1 MMNRPSS
8 SLLHA
13 LAALCMLVAI
23 SAGAQAPQKIITI
36 EGVTEHRLDNGL
48 RVLTV
53 PDPALDTATVHIVY
67 LVGSRHEG
75 YGEKGMAHLLEHL
88 LFKGSP
94 KYPDVKAEFQRRGA
108 RWNGTTSA
116 DRTTYFETF
125 PATEANLEWALELEA
140 DRMLNAFV
148 RKEDLD
154 SEMTVVRNEFER
166 GENNPGSI
174 LAQRM
179 KRLAYSWH
187 NYGNSV
193 IGARSDIENVPI
205 DRLRDFYRTWYQ
217 PDNAVLIIAGRF
229 DEPKALQ
236 LVAKHFGQ
244 LPRPARRL
252 PALYTEEPTSDG
264 ERSVVLRRTG
274 DTPLASILYRV
285 PAASHPDYPAV
296 EVLMNALGNVPSGR
310 LHRALVE
317 SGIAARTWAY
327 EETSHDPGLAVVGAG
342 LARDGVVERARD
354 AMIAL
359 LEGLA
364 ADPIRSEEVERAKL
378 ALLNDYERTLG
389 DTARLVRS
397 LSDFTALGDW
407 RLLFLYRDR
416 LKQVTPAD
424 VQAAALAYFKP
435 ANRVTGIFI
444 PTPAPVRAEIPVSP
458 ALQTMLA
465 GYRGSGERPEAG
477 EAFVY
482 TPVNIEARTLRMTLP
497 NRIRAALLPK
507 KTRGGRVHATLSLRL
522 GDEVS
527 RSNRSAACSMA
538 GAMLMRGTTRRDRGA
553 LRDELE
559 RLNANVSVGED
570 GVTLDV
576 RRERLAETL
585 ALVAEVLREPA
596 FPPEEFAQ
604 LKRSWL
610 SGVEAR
616 RGDPSSLAGERLS
629 RHLFPYP
636 KGHPRYTETIAE
648 RIADIDATKLDDV
661 IACYRDLFGATD
673 AEFSAVGDFDPSTL
687 ARQVEALFGNWV
699 SSRPYARIAA
709 RVFDISPLDA
719 QERTPDKANAVLQ
732 GGLAVR
738 MRDEDPDY
746 PAMVVANYLL
756 GGSSTARLP
765 ARIREKE
772 GLSYSTYT
780 WFSAS
785 SFEQVAN
792 FGVSAI
798 FAPQNRGRVE
808 RAVRE
813 ELARALRDGFTEE
826 EVRGGVTGLL
836 ESRRVA
842 RSQDPAIAARL
853 GSLMYAGR
861 DFLWE
866 RDLDARIAALK
877 ASEVTAALRRHLDPA
892 RLSVVWAGDF
902 RP

>member
-1 MMNRPSS
+1 MTIRLPTPFLRAIAAL
-8 SLLHA
+8 SLL
-13 LAALCMLVAI
+13 VACA
-23 SAGAQAPQKIITI
+23 AGAQVAQKVATI
-36 EGVTEHRLDNGL
+36 EGVTEHRLPNGL

-94 KYPDVKAEFQRRGA
+94 KFPDVKAEFQRRGA

-125 PATEANLEWALELEA
+125 PATEANLDWALELEA

-148 RKEDLD
+148 RKEDLV

-166 GENNPGSI
+166 GENNPGSV
-174 LAQRM
+174 LVQRM

-205 DRLRDFYRTWYQ
+205 ERLRAFYRNWYQ
-217 PDNAVLIIAGRF
+217 PDNAVLIVAGRI
-229 DEPKALQ
+229 DESRALE
-236 LVAKHFGQ
+236 LVVKHFGA
-244 LPRPARRL
+244 LPRPERPL
-252 PALYTEEPTSDG
+252 PAFYTEEPTGDG
-264 ERSVVLRRTG
+264 ERSVILRRTG
-274 DTPLASILYRV
+274 DTPLASVLYRV
-285 PAASHPDYPAV
+285 PAATHPSYPAV

-317 SGIAARTWAY
+317 GGVAARTWAY

-342 LARDGVVERARD
+342 LARDGAVERARD
-354 AMIAL
+354 ML
-359 LEGLA
+359 VGMMEGLA
-364 ADPIRSEEVERAKL
+364 ADPIRAEEVDRAKL

-389 DTARLVRS
+389 DTASLVRS
-397 LSDFTALGDW
+397 LSDFSALGDW

-444 PTPAPVRAEIPVSP
+444 PTAAPSRAEIPAAP
-458 ALQTMLA
+458 ALEAMLS
-465 GYRGSGERPEAG
+465 GYRGGGERPEAG
-477 EAFVY
+477 EAFVFS
-482 TPVNIEARTLRMTLP
+482 PANIEARTLRTTLP
-497 NRIRAALLPK
+497 NRMRVALLPK
-507 KTRGGRVHATLSLRL
+507 KTRGGRVHAVLSLRL
-522 GDEVS
+522 GDEAS
-527 RSNRSAACSMA
+527 RSNRTTACSMA
-538 GAMLMRGTTRRDRGA
+538 GAMLMRGTTRHSRGA
-553 LRDELE
+553 LRDALE

-570 GVTLDV
+570 GVTMDV

-585 ALVAEVLREPA
+585 VLVAEILREPA
-596 FPPEEFAQ
+596 FPPEEFEQ
-604 LKRSWL
+604 LKRAWL

-616 RGDPSSLAGERLS
+616 RGDPSALAGERLS

-636 KGHPRYTETIAE
+636 KGHPRYTETNAE
-648 RIADIDATKLDDV
+648 RLVEIGNTRLEDAT
-661 IACYRDLFGATD
+661 ACYRDLFGATD
-673 AEFSAVGDFDPSTL
+673 AEFSAVGDFDPAAL
-687 ARQVEALFGNWV
+687 ARQLDTLFASWA
-699 SSRPYARIAA
+699 SPRPFVRIAA
-709 RVFDISPLDA
+709 RLFETSTLDA
-719 QERTPDKANAVLQ
+719 LERTPDKANAVLQ

-738 MRDEDPDY
+738 MRDDDPDY
-746 PAMVVANYLL
+746 PAMVVANHLL

-792 FGVSAI
+792 FGVSSI
-798 FAPQNRGRVE
+798 FAPQNRERVE

-813 ELARALRDGFTEE
+813 ELARAVREGFSEDDI
-826 EVRGGVTGLL
+826 RSAVTGLL

-877 ASEVTAALRRHLDPA
+877 ASDVNAALRRHLDPA
-892 RLSVVWAGDF
+892 RLSVVRAGDF
-902 RP
+902 KP